1 MFEIKTTLVVYVIDH
16 QYLSFDDI
24 KTQTMNLIIQHKV
37 TVSNKLQSTLQLE
50 LSSPNNNQ
58 TRTMKE
64 LFLTFF
70 LKEIVININKE

>member
-1 MFEIKTTLVVYVIDH
+1 MFEIKTTLAVYVIDH